1 MKKLNKILLWSVLFI
16 MVLSISVGYATLT
29 DILDI
34 QGTTEVHPQS
44 GVFITTINT
53 SNNSNIKINSFI
65 NTTINSTTDIK
76 NGQITV
82 NVTVYNNS
90 DVVYG
95 YNVMKYVVGTDTYDN
110 ENIEITTS
118 MQQKHTD
125 WMVQP
130 KGYLTFPVTF
140 NFKNGAPTSNSILNS
155 VVQFEFLPF
164 NEIPDNVEESTV
176 SDAMDRFEEI
186 LNTPEDYDQLIDYMN
201 NPPGWDR
208 NSSYISNVED
218 ANDTDKQ
225 AIEDMFSGNLHTI
238 INGEQHNVK
247 IMIKREN
254 VSNAYSG
261 DEMTI
266 YMTTNPLTS
275 RGKAVVYRCVFVND
289 NGTWKRDG
297 VMVEGTATIC
307 DYTFGSSWGTGSF
320 NTNTWKAS

>member
-1 MKKLNKILLWSVLFI
+1 MKKLNKALLWSVLFI
-16 MVLSISVGYATLT
+16 MVLCISVGYANLT

-34 QGTTEVHPQS
+34 QGVSEVHPQN
-44 GVFITTINT
+44 GVFITNINT
-53 SNNSNIKINSFI
+53 ANSGVKINSFI
-65 NTTINSTTDIK
+65 GTVINSKADVSGGEVTI
-76 NGQITV
+76 

-95 YNVMKYVVGTDTYDN
+95 YNVMKYVVGADTYDN
-110 ENIEITTS
+110 ENIIVSTE
-118 MQQKHTD
+118 MKQKHTD

-140 NFKNGAPTSNSILNS
+140 KFKDGANTSNAILNS
-155 VVQFEFLPF
+155 VVEFEFWPF
-164 NEIPDNVEESTV
+164 SEIPDNVEESTV
-176 SDAMDRFEEI
+176 SDAMARFEEI
-186 LNTPEDYDQLIDYMN
+186 LNTPEEYTELMDYMN

-208 NSSYISNVED
+208 NSSYISNVKD
-218 ANDTDKQ
+218 ANDTDKES
-225 AIEDMFSGNLHTI
+225 IENLFSGNLHTI
-238 INGEQHNVK
+238 INGEQHDVK

-254 VSNAYSG
+254 VTNSYSG

-289 NGTWKRDG
+289 NGVWKRDG
-297 VMVEGTATIC
+297 VMTEGTATIC